1 MIKHPTAVPV
11 VTIDGPSGSGK
22 GTLSQLLA
30 QNLNYHLLDSGAL
43 YRLVALAARDQG
55 VDPHTEAAVAQVAAT
70 LDVHFD
76 VSGEALCVRLEGR
89 DVTTAIRSEEISR
102 LASVVAAHPQ
112 VREALLQRQ
121 RDFRQAPGLVADGRD
136 MGTVV
141 FPDAQVKIFL
151 TASAQARAERRYKQ
165 LEERGEPVDMAQLV
179 EDIQARDQRDRERA
193 VSPLKPAD
201 DALILDSTDMSI
213 GQVLAAMMSYVAKSG
228 QHSSAQQAPAGTD
241 QARL

>member
-1 MIKHPTAVPV
+1 MTNHQTAVPV

-30 QNLNYHLLDSGAL
+30 QNLKYHLLDSGAL
-43 YRLVALAARDQG
+43 YRLVALAASRQG
-55 VDPHTEAAVAQVAAT
+55 VDPQSQDEVAIVAAT
-70 LDVHFD
+70 LDVQFD
-76 VSGEALCVRLEGR
+76 VSGEAMCVRLEGQ

-102 LASVVAAHPQ
+102 LASVVAAHPL

-121 RDFRQAPGLVADGRD
+121 RDFWRGPGLVADGRD

-151 TASAQARAERRYKQ
+151 TASAHARAERRYKQ
-165 LEERGEPVDMAQLV
+165 LEERGERVDMAQLV

-193 VSPLKPAD
+193 VSPLKPAE
-201 DALILDSTDMSI
+201 DAIILDSTEMSI
-213 GQVLAAMMSYVAKSG
+213 GQVLAAMLSYVTDG
-228 QHSSAQQAPAGTD
+228 HSAADTSEA
-241 QARL
+241 